1 MTPAVLLLALALFGG
16 PLDDSALG
24 ADLTARTVAAWDAF
38 AKATEERIAREEAD
52 GRRFLGLDF
61 EPGRDATADRT
72 GLRSGTVVID
82 QPTTNGAAEAIAVPD
97 GEVHHW
103 RGVLFLPGVTL
114 DQVLQELRRPA
125 PVSDDVLASRV
136 LQDTPEG
143 QRVYLKLLR
152 KKLVTA
158 VYNTEHDVRFV
169 RHSPTRASTRSVSS
183 RIAELEAP
191 GTAQEKEKP
200 VGHDRGFL
208 WRLNA
213 YSRFE
218 QVAGGVIVEIESI
231 SLSRAVPML
240 ARPIVGPIVSSVARE
255 SMDRT
260 LASLRRR
267 LPPGGGPAR

>member
-1 MTPAVLLLALALFGG
+1 MTSAVLLLALALAGA
-16 PLDDSALG
+16 PLDDAALG
-24 ADLTARTVAAWDAF
+24 AELHSRTVAAWDAF
-38 AKATEERIAREEAD
+38 VRATEARIARETAD

-61 EPGRDATADRT
+61 EPAGDAAADRSA
-72 GLRSGTVVID
+72 LRGGAVVID
-82 QPTTNGAAEAIAVPD
+82 EPTTNGAAAAVDVPD

-103 RGVLFLPGVTL
+103 RGALFLAGVTL
-114 DQVLQELRRPA
+114 DEVLQELRRPA

-136 LQDTPEG
+136 LHDAPEG

-169 RHSPTRASTRSVSS
+169 RHSATRASTHSVAA

-191 GTAQEKEKP
+191 GTPQEKEKP
-200 VGHDRGFL
+200 VGRDRGFL

-231 SLSRAVPML
+231 SLSRGVPL
-240 ARPIVGPIVSSVARE
+240 LVRPIVGPIVASVARE
-255 SMDRT
+255 SMERT
-260 LASLRRR
+260 LESLRRR
-267 LPPGGGPAR
+267 LPAGGRGSR